1 MLLTRNFIAMPD
13 PITIRPATQADFRIV
28 CELLQSEQLP
38 TIDLRPDLQ
47 HFFLAIDKD
56 QPIGLIG
63 LDFYGIN
70 GLLRSMVVL
79 PPYRNQGVAGRL
91 IDTLEAQARDL
102 GIRQLYLITNT
113 AENYF
118 RQKGFAR
125 IQPGVLPADLAMA
138 PEFNGLCPA
147 SSAIMT
153 RPVQADT
160 QKKKFLFVCVENS
173 NRSQMSQAFAKI
185 LGGDQVEAF
194 SAGSRPSGIVNPKAI
209 AAMKALGYD
218 LSTHDSKS
226 LDEVKA
232 HAPFDAVITMGCGD
246 ACPWMP
252 AKSFIDWQIPDPK
265 HLEPQEFNQVRD
277 FIREKVKELL
287 LGQGLAVN

>member
-1 MLLTRNFIAMPD
+1 MLNNIELQPASPAD
-13 PITIRPATQADFRIV
+13 RPAICT
-28 CELLQSEQLP
+28 LLQSENLP
-38 TIDLRPDLQ
+38 VVDLSPDLA
-47 HFFLAIDKD
+47 HFFIARDNG

-63 LDFYGIN
+63 LDPYGAN
-70 GLLRSMVVL
+70 GLLRSMIVL
-79 PPYRNQGVAGRL
+79 PDYRNKGLAGEL
-91 IDTLEAQARDL
+91 IAKLESHARNL

-113 AENYF
+113 AEAYF
-118 RQKGFAR
+118 QEKGFQCIAKD
-125 IQPGVLPADLAMA
+125 QLPVDLASSA
-138 PEFNGLCPA
+138 EFNGLCPA

-153 RPVQADT
+153 RPVQANAPR
-160 QKKKFLFVCVENS
+160 KKFLFVCVENA

-218 LSTHDSKS
+218 LTTHDSKS
-226 LDEVKA
+226 LDEVKSQ
-232 HAPFDAVITMGCGD
+232 APFDAVVTMGCGD

-252 AKSFIDWQIPDPK
+252 AKTFIDWQIPDPK

-277 FIREKVKELL
+277 VIREKVRELL
-287 LGQGLAVN
+287 IAQGVVLN